1 MKVQEGNAGRM
12 TALVERWRE
21 SGQTLTAFA
30 RAQGVTRDKLVYWR
44 RRLRPA
50 PRRAKRRGRRGEEIT
65 FSPVAVMPMSVSSPA
80 VEVTLAGGVRLAFG
94 SGATPELVAAVLDGL
109 RRGC

>member
-1 MKVQEGNAGRM
+1 MKVQQGNAGRM
-12 TALVERWRE
+12 TALVEQWRE

-44 RRLRPA
+44 RRLRAA
-50 PRRAKRRGRRGEEIT
+50 PRRRKRFGLREAVT
-65 FSPVAVMPMSVSSPA
+65 FAPVEVLSASVAAPA

-94 SGATPELVAAVLDGL
+94 SGATAELVAAVLDGL

>member
-1 MKVQEGNAGRM
+1 MKDGERNAGRM

-21 SGQTLTAFA
+21 SGQTLSAFA

-44 RRLRPA
+44 RRLRVA
-50 PRRAKRRGRRGEEIT
+50 PRRRGREVRETIT
-65 FSPVAVMPMSVSSPA
+65 FAPVAVMPGSGASPA
-80 VEVTLAGGVRLAFG
+80 VEVTLPGGVRLAFG
-94 SGATPELVAAVLDGL
+94 SGATPELVAAVLEGL

>member
-21 SGQTLTAFA
+21 SGQTLSAFA
-30 RAQGVTRDKLVYWR
+30 RARGVTRDKLVYWR
-44 RRLRPA
+44 RRLGAA
-50 PRRAKRRGRRGEEIT
+50 PRRRKGRGGREQIR
-65 FSPVAVMPMSVSSPA
+65 FAPVEVMSALVASPA
-80 VEVTLAGGVRLAFG
+80 VEVTLPGGVRLAFG
-94 SGATPELVAAVLDGL
+94 SGATPELVAAVIEGL

>member
-1 MKVQEGNAGRM
+1 MKDGQRNAGRM

-21 SGQTLTAFA
+21 SGQTLSAFA

-44 RRLRPA
+44 HRLRVA
-50 PRRAKRRGRRGEEIT
+50 PRVGKRRWAREEIT
-65 FSPVAVMPMSVSSPA
+65 FTPVEVMAGSVGCPA
-80 VEVTLAGGVRLAFG
+80 VEVTLPGGVRLAFG
-94 SGATPELVAAVLDGL
+94 SGATPELVAAVIEGL